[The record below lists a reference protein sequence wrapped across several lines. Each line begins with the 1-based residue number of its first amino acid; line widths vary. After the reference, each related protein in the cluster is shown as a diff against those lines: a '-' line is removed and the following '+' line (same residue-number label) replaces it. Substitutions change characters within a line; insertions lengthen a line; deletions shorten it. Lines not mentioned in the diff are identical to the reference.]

1 VKLEDGGFLF
11 PALRCSVGDW
21 IYYVTALPF
30 SDIRDLIKPTTEVH
44 RSAKL
49 SAMIQR
55 RLEGKRATDI
65 AAYLTSQKERFFNA
79 IVVGVYGGKPSWAP
93 LRVTAGDSSPLPQ
106 FTDDQELELERGVG
120 MLILSGSEKL
130 FAIDGQHRVAGI
142 KRALDSDASLATEE
156 LCTIFVAH
164 TEDKKGTERTRRLF
178 TTLNKTAKRVS
189 VADIVTLDEDDGF
202 AILARRMVDDYP
214 LFGETPDLV
223 VVGGS
228 SALAPSDA
236 NAITSIVGLYELAQ
250 DLFPVLAAGTETTKA
265 KFKNN
270 RPASSEL
277 DTAYARL
284 AEFWDFLCKAVPEFR
299 TSVVKQKVLPGA
311 NRKGINNH
319 LLFRPVGQRAFAGAL
334 SVLVERGMPLK
345 TALKKLLSV
354 DPRLTRPL
362 WQHVLWDPVQKQM
375 VTKNRRLAESLLLKE
390 VGAAA
395 RTTRDGARLEQF
407 LAGRKHHPQ

>member
-1 VKLEDGGFLF
+1 VKLEKGGFLF
-11 PALRCSVGDW
+11 PALRCSVGTW

-44 RSAKL
+44 KSAKL

-55 RLEGKRATDI
+55 QLEGKRAKDI
-65 AAYLTSQKERFFNA
+65 AEYLTSQKERFFNA
-79 IVVGVYGGKPSWAP
+79 VVVGVYGGQPSWAP

-106 FTDDQELELERGVG
+106 FTDDQEVELERGVG

-142 KRALDSDASLATEE
+142 KRALVSDASLATEE

-202 AILARRMVDDYP
+202 AILARKMVDDYP
-214 LFGETPDLV
+214 LFSEKPDLV

-236 NAITSIVGLYELAQ
+236 KAITSIVGLYELAQ
-250 DLFPVLAAGTETTKA
+250 DLFPLLAFGTDATKSY
-265 KFKNN
+265 FKRN
-270 RPASSEL
+270 RPTPSEL
-277 DTAYARL
+277 KAAYTRFA
-284 AEFWDFLCKAVPEFR
+284 AFWDGLCAAVPEYR
-299 TSVVKQKVLPGA
+299 TSVVKQKSLPGVY
-311 NRKGINNH
+311 RKGGKNH
-319 LLFRPVGQRAFAGAL
+319 LLFRPVGQRAFSAAL
-334 SVLVERGMPLK
+334 SVLVERGMPFN
-345 TALKKLLSV
+345 TALKKLLTV
-354 DPRLTRPL
+354 DPRLSGPL
-362 WQHVLWDPVQKQM
+362 WRHVLWDPVQKQM

-395 RTTRDGARLEQF
+395 RTKRDGAKLERL
-407 LAGRKHHPQ
+407 LAERQRPE